1 MIGWLAGIVVLMG
14 GTVTAQG
21 ASLCRDAE
29 IAQKFSNFADV
40 STDHTPGG
48 LQDAFGAHL
57 GSLRECLTQWVEDG
71 GERDGLPLT
80 RGVTRESYRLG
91 ALRLL
96 GLLYPKNAG
105 VASWVSRN
113 MRSWPESLQT
123 QALATLGDI
132 GGEESFVVLRA
143 EVRTAE
149 GKRKEMIWNFLLF
162 VDGRRFAAELESIA
176 PTHEDQVLVGAML
189 MAVNQP
195 VALPALR
202 KLRTLVPEKTG
213 VYAEQI
219 REIEKQDLGGRDHA
233 N

>member
-1 MIGWLAGIVVLMG
+1 MIGWLAGVFALMG
-14 GTVTAQG
+14 GTMTEQS
-21 ASLCRDAE
+21 ASLCRNAE
-29 IAQKFSNFADV
+29 IVQRFSDLADT

-57 GSLRECLTQWVEDG
+57 GGLRECLIQWVEDG

-80 RGVTRESYRLG
+80 RGVTREDYRLG

-96 GLLYPKNAG
+96 GVLYPKNAG

-113 MRSWPESLQT
+113 MRSWPELLQT
-123 QALATLGDI
+123 QALATLGEI
-132 GGEESFVVLRA
+132 GGDESFVVLSA
-143 EVRTAE
+143 EARTSE
-149 GKRKEMIWNFLLF
+149 GKRRELIWNSLLF
-162 VDGRRFAAELESIA
+162 VDERRFAAELESLA
-176 PTHEDQVLVGAML
+176 PTHGDQVLMGAML

-202 KLRTLVPEKTG
+202 KLSRLVPEKAG
-213 VYAEQI
+213 VYAEHI
-219 REIEKQDLGGRDHA
+219 REIEKQDLGGSDHA